1 MILYPKDI
9 KEINQFYWIHKKYLL
24 QGYSLWYEIAWGLRV
39 MQKAVKS
46 REENDWPVCCNPVQ
60 LIYNYR
66 KRKVHNKTVMAE
78 NGKDFF
84 VKEM

>member
-1 MILYPKDI
+1 
-9 KEINQFYWIHKKYLL
+9 
-24 QGYSLWYEIAWGLRV
+24 
-39 MQKAVKS
+39 MQKVVKS
-46 REENDWPVCCNPVQ
+46 RDEKDWPVCCNPVQ